1 MKIIYKLLFLL
12 FLMLGYSSCDF
23 LNIVPDEITTEEDA
37 FKDRNAAKNFVYSC
51 YGYLPQSNVASASLD
66 LLTGDEVITAFE
78 HETFASFPK
87 GNYTASSPVI
97 SYWNTFFQGLRQ
109 CYLFLE
115 NVDKVP
121 DLTESVKADYIAQVK
136 FLIAYYHYQLARC
149 YGPIILIKELPN
161 VNASQAE
168 YLPRTP
174 YDECVEWICNLL
186 DEAAASLPA
195 IRTNKEDYGLA
206 TSVGAKAV
214 KAKMLLYAAS
224 PLFNGNSAFYSNF
237 ADKSGNMLMPVTYDP
252 NKWVKART
260 AIKEAIDLAEQ
271 NGHALYTK
279 QDYKIG
285 NEDANP
291 YPAAGPVRCLRT
303 SLVDWDSR
311 NPEVLLAET
320 RSEGSY
326 GIQNKSLPFVTD
338 GWAWNGIGPTW
349 TMLNRFYT
357 KNGLPWDEDP
367 EYKDK
372 DKLKIV
378 NVDADHADE
387 AHEGSKT
394 LLFNL
399 EREPRFYAA
408 FTFQNRRWDLDDK
421 LVYYTDF
428 SLNGNSG
435 QAKNGHDYPRS
446 GVLVRKKR
454 TNVSGVNYYVYI
466 RLSEIYLNYAEACCE
481 LDDIG
486 TAINY
491 VNKIRLRAGIP
502 EYKGLLA
509 EDLTPTDKRGFE
521 RITLDSYDK
530 EFVKKVIYR
539 ERLLELS
546 YENHHYFD
554 VRRWG
559 VADMA
564 TGDGWIYPSWH
575 NGGEG
580 GDMVGFDVTVDM
592 ASDDAKDPL
601 LFYKRKVWETRV
613 YSKRMSLFPIPQTE
627 INRNARIVQNTGW
640 ETEM

>member
-1 MKIIYKLLFLL
+1 
-12 FLMLGYSSCDF
+12 MLTIGYSSCDF
-23 LNIVPDEITTEEDA
+23 LDIVPDEITTEADA

-51 YGYLPQSNVASASLD
+51 YGYLPQSNVASGSLD

-109 CYLFLE
+109 CYIFLE

-121 DLTESVKADYIAQVK
+121 DLTESVKTDYIAQVK

-149 YGPIILIKELPN
+149 YGPIILIKELPD

-168 YLPRTP
+168 YLPRTS
-174 YDECVEWICNLL
+174 YDECVDWICNLL
-186 DEAAASLPA
+186 DEAASSLPA

-224 PLFNGNSAFYSNF
+224 PLFNGNSSFYSNF
-237 ADKSGNMLMPVTYDP
+237 TDKSGSQLMPLTYDP
-252 NKWVKART
+252 NKWVKAKT

-271 NGHALYTK
+271 NGHALYVK

-338 GWAWNGIGPTW
+338 GWAWNGVGPTW

-378 NVDADHADE
+378 NVDASHADE

-399 EREPRFYAA
+399 DREPRFYAWVA
-408 FTFQNRRWDLDDK
+408 FQGG
-421 LVYYTDF
+421 YYEVMNGSTNPAYVMSNGKKDNSDSRLICDF
-428 SLNGNSG
+428 VLGGNCSRGTATVQRPGNYTPSGYLNKKGVDPNTVVSTNATRLN
-435 QAKNGHDYPRS
+435 QYPWPI
-446 GVLVRKKR
+446 
-454 TNVSGVNYYVYI
+454 I
-466 RLSEIYLNYAEACCE
+466 RLADLYLAYAEACVE
-481 LDDIG
+481 TNDLE
-486 TAINY
+486 TAKQY
-491 VNKIRLRAGIP
+491 LNKVRERAGIP
-502 EYKGLLA
+502 TVETAWSGVAALDQTKLRQIVRQERMNELYLENQNFWDMRRWLLAGQYFNVKAKGLNIA
-509 EDLTPTDKRGFE
+509 ATTIEDYAIVKTIDFE
-521 RITLDSYDK
+521 RKFEAPTQY
-530 EFVKKVIYR
+530 
-539 ERLLELS
+539 LL
-546 YENHHYFD
+546 
-554 VRRWG
+554 
-559 VADMA
+559 
-564 TGDGWIYPSWH
+564 
-575 NGGEG
+575 
-580 GDMVGFDVTVDM
+580 
-592 ASDDAKDPL
+592 
-601 LFYKRKVWETRV
+601 
-613 YSKRMSLFPIPQTE
+613 PIPSAD
-627 INRNARIVQNTGW
+627 INRNEKLVNNPGY
-640 ETEM
+640 